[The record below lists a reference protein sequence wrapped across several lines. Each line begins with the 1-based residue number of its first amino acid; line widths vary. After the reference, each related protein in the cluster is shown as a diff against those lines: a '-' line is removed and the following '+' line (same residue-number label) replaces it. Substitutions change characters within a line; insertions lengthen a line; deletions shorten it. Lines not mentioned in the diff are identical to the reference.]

1 MDEGPEIVVPSHSWT
16 TWTSAILGAFV
27 VGLSGLVPLLL
38 LPDTSPVKRFVSQIV
53 TIIIVIQLSGGLVL
67 LVFNPSHIRHGY
79 RSKKFPAATYARDYF
94 INFTKSPKKL
104 KKFVIF
110 GNRNWLEV

>member
-1 MDEGPEIVVPSHSWT
+1 MDEGPDIVPSHSWT

-53 TIIIVIQLSGGLVL
+53 AIIIVIKLDRRLVL
-67 LVFNPSHIRHGY
+67 QTHEANQ
-79 RSKKFPAATYARDYF
+79 
-94 INFTKSPKKL
+94 
-104 KKFVIF
+104 
-110 GNRNWLEV
+110 